1 MVAGAISDEAR
12 DDVPDAIEA
21 DKAKGDVP
29 GEGVAAAIGVVI
41 GEEDERLCIAAV
53 MSRFFL

>member
-1 MVAGAISDEAR
+1 MVAGAMSDDAR
-12 DDVPDAIEA
+12 DDAPDPTEA
-21 DKAKGDVP
+21 DEDKDDAP
-29 GEGVAAAIGVVI
+29 GEAAAAAIGVGT